1 MSDNAEKWISEY
13 AELSRLYGDAIEEG
27 NHKQANKAYDKL
39 MNVYR
44 QIKKLGALSSTRFH
58 DLLSSPSMG
67 TRLWAA
73 THYLAISNDEAEKV
87 LASLGKVPNSLLA
100 LSAKI
105 TLEEWEKG
113 RLVDFD
119 KNVDSTVECQ
129 DEKTKSR

>member
-13 AELSRLYGDAIEEG
+13 AELTKLYGDAIETG

-39 MNVYR
+39 MEAYR
-44 QIKKLGALSSTRFH
+44 QIKKQGALLSTRFH
-58 DLLSSPSMG
+58 ELLSSPSMG

-87 LASLGKVPNSLLA
+87 LSALGEVPNSLLA
-100 LSAKI
+100 VSAKI

-113 RLVDFD
+113 NL
-119 KNVDSTVECQ
+119 TVI
-129 DEKTKSR
+129 

>member
-58 DLLSSPSMG
+58 DLLSSPSM
-67 TRLWAA
+67 
-73 THYLAISNDEAEKV
+73 
-87 LASLGKVPNSLLA
+87 
-100 LSAKI
+100 
-105 TLEEWEKG
+105 
-113 RLVDFD
+113 F
-119 KNVDSTVECQ
+119 
-129 DEKTKSR
+129 

>member
-13 AELSRLYGDAIEEG
+13 AELTKLYGDAIEAG

-39 MNVYR
+39 KEAYR

-73 THYLAISNDEAEKV
+73 THYLAISCEEAEKV
-87 LASLGKVPNSLLA
+87 LASLGEVPNSLLA
-100 LSAKI
+100 VYAKI
-105 TLEEWEKG
+105 TLEEWGKG
-113 RLVDFD
+113 RLVCS
-119 KNVDSTVECQ
+119 VP
-129 DEKTKSR
+129 